1 MKNIARII
9 RKDTRRRSAL
19 SRFDALQEMSDEDLM
34 EHFQAGVVEAY
45 NILWERWTG
54 PLVNFLYRF
63 TGDKKA
69 CEDLI
74 QETFL
79 RVYRNRHSYKRIA
92 RFSTWLYTIAG
103 NLAKTEY
110 RKRSR
115 RRMDSIQSF
124 NRDGEEF
131 EMPLPDETYAPDKH
145 AESAIQDQYIQMGLL
160 AMPDHFREVV
170 ILRDIQQLSY
180 EEIAIITGLPMGTV
194 KSRINRGRTKLQELL
209 KDIYP
214 FLEGEDEEDDYEVFF
229 SELA

>member
-1 MKNIARII
+1 MNHITRII
-9 RKDTRRRSAL
+9 RKDARRRSAL
-19 SRFDALQEMSDEDLM
+19 SRFDALHEMSDEDLM

-92 RFSTWLYTIAG
+92 KFSTWLYTIAG

-131 EMPLPDETYAPDKH
+131 EMPLPDETFSPLRH
-145 AESAIQDQYIQMGLL
+145 AEGALLDHFIQMGIL
-160 AMPDHFREVV
+160 ALPYHFREVV
-170 ILRDIQQLSY
+170 ILRDIQQLTY
-180 EEIAIITGLPMGTV
+180 EEIGDITGLPMGTV
-194 KSRINRGRTKLQELL
+194 KSRINRGRTKLQDLL
-209 KDIYP
+209 QGIYP
-214 FLEGEDEEDDYEVFF
+214 FKDEEDDVEEDEALPEY
-229 SELA
+229 A